1 MGDKGQGGVKVLKK
15 WASIFIYYQASH
27 GHPADPSKHSGDLGN
42 LKFGDTPNDWPE
54 NTPTCESSGLGA
66 FGMFDHVNLFG
77 SDSPVGRPVAIYE
90 GEAPLHGFSDTNAR
104 ACGKLQPEK

>member
-1 MGDKGQGGVKVLKK
+1 MGDIIY
-15 WASIFIYYQASH
+15 STYYQASH